1 MRAWTAILGM
11 ALAASWGACG
21 PASAQ
26 TPADCAPPQHQ
37 AELAIEP
44 VQGLPRVT
52 LEVAGAPVRL
62 ILDTGAERTLLTPEA
77 AKRLGLTA
85 QAAYPRSVQGLTGGT
100 GANDARLRHLTAGG
114 YALPDAGILI
124 TGVALPSDTARPTD
138 GLLGADILADFDVDL
153 DLPHRRVTLYTKRA
167 CPASPLPWRFAYGT
181 IAAHRS
187 LHDHLFFPVSLDGH
201 SLAAVIDTGSQ
212 TTVLDTQAAM
222 TAGLSAAML
231 DRDAASTIRGAT
243 AVAAASHRH
252 RFRRLEVGGEAFAN
266 PTVTV
271 TRFSLED
278 ADLILGIDFLAS
290 RRVWFSYG
298 AHQLFVAPSSGAVRS
313 EDSAAAKPLN

>member
-1 MRAWTAILGM
+1 MRAWIGTLGTAL
-11 ALAASWGACG
+11 LASWAACG

-26 TPADCAPPQHQ
+26 DPADCTPRRQ
-37 AELAIEP
+37 AELAVEL
-44 VQGLPRVT
+44 VQTLPRVT
-52 LEVAGAPVRL
+52 LSVAGGPIRF
-62 ILDTGAERTLLTPEA
+62 ILDTGAERTLVTPEA

-85 QAAYPRSVQGLTGGT
+85 QEAYPRAVQGLTGGI
-100 GANDARLRHLTAGG
+100 GANDARLQHLTAGG
-114 YALPDAGILI
+114 HALPDAGVLVSA
-124 TGVALPSDTARPTD
+124 VALPSDPDRPTD

-153 DLPHRRVTLYTKRA
+153 DLPHRRVTLYTKRS
-167 CPASPLPWRFAYGT
+167 CQASPLPWSFSYDT

-201 SLAAVIDTGSQ
+201 QLAAVIDTGSQ

-222 TAGLSAAML
+222 TAGLSAALL
-231 DRDAASTIRGAT
+231 DHDTASTIRGAT

-266 PTVTV
+266 ATVTI

-298 AHQLFVAPSSGAVRS
+298 THQLFIAPSGAGN
-313 EDSAAAKPLN
+313 AF